1 MPSKRLGALNYG
13 KEGDPQSNSR
23 KIFYISMFLLSLL
36 YKSFSSLFSSLP
48 FLRIFIFLLYLHT
61 NFLHSTLEGLR
72 WDS

>member
-23 KIFYISMFLLSLL
+23 KIFYISMFFLSLL
-36 YKSFSSLFSSLP
+36 YKSFSSLP

>member
-36 YKSFSSLFSSLP
+36 YKSFSSLP

-61 NFLHSTLEGLR
+61 NFLHSTFEGLR

>member
-36 YKSFSSLFSSLP
+36 YKSFSSLP